1 MELRQYFYLVLKW
14 LWMLILGTVAGAV
27 VAYGMAL
34 TQPLVYQAK
43 TKVMVSRAPDQT
55 ISDYSIY
62 SDLQLAKSYVELIV
76 TQPVID
82 ATSEKMGFKVSKGQV
97 SVRQIPDTLLLEI
110 TVKDGNPGSAML
122 VANSIIEVFTDYN
135 ESLQNTRFVAAEES
149 LQRQI
154 TQVETQIS
162 DLQNEIAQASAESL
176 QEQQARIEEQLNS
189 LEGEI
194 RSLRTQI
201 DGQEDSPQ
209 KSDLQDQ
216 LDQLETRYGL
226 YQKLYEEIVVLGS
239 SSSSSSNPSLRQMQ
253 LQTTLS
259 LYQQIYANLLNN
271 YESVRLSRLR
281 STSNVVQVEPATL
294 PGAPISPQPV
304 RNAMLG
310 AAVGL
315 MLMAGLAFLI
325 EYLDD
330 TIKTPD
336 DIGRL
341 FNLPV
346 IGLIGEIY
354 PKEDGTGTHVSVQP
368 RSPVTEAFRSLRTN
382 LEFASVDKPLK
393 KLLITSSE
401 PSEGKTT
408 VAANLAAILAQGE
421 RKVVL
426 LDCDLRRPS
435 IQRYV
440 KGGKNRTGLTD
451 MFRLPS
457 IDPSVWYSPEIKYSI
472 ITSGE
477 LPPNPSELLESE
489 RMTKILDYLASKNDN
504 VIIDSS
510 PAIVSD
516 PIILSTKVDGVL
528 VVVEPGKSK
537 IDPVRAMIEQLQR
550 AGARIVGVVFNPI
563 ARKKSGYYAGRY
575 RYYSGHY
582 DYDHSEGYYGQS
594 ESHKSP
600 NRAKALGKRNATKVN
615 KSAGV

>member
-1 MELRQYFYLVLKW
+1 MELRQYYYIFLKW
-14 LWMLILGTVAGAV
+14 LWLLILGTVAGAV
-27 VAYGMAL
+27 TAYGFAL
-34 TQPLVYQAK
+34 TQPLVYQA
-43 TKVMVSRAPDQT
+43 TSKVMVSRAPDQT

-97 SVRQIPDTLLLEI
+97 SVRQIPDTLLLII

-122 VANSIIEVFTDYN
+122 VANSIIEVFSVYN
-135 ESLQNTRFVAAEES
+135 EGLQNTRFVAAEES

-154 TQVETQIS
+154 SQVETQIT
-162 DLQNEIAQASAESL
+162 DLQTEIAQASAESL
-176 QEQQARIEEQLNS
+176 QEQQTRIEEQINS
-189 LEGEI
+189 LESEV
-194 RSLRTQI
+194 RSLRNQI
-201 DGQEDSPQ
+201 EGLEDSTY
-209 KSDLQDQ
+209 KSELQDQ
-216 LDQLETRYGL
+216 LDQLETRYSL

-239 SSSSSSNPSLRQMQ
+239 SSSGNTSLRQMQ

-281 STSNVVQVEPATL
+281 STSNVIQVEPATL
-294 PGAPISPQPV
+294 PSSPIAPQPL

-315 MLMAGLAFLI
+315 MLMAGVAFLI

-330 TIKTPD
+330 TIKSPD

-346 IGLIGEIY
+346 IGLIGEIF
-354 PKEDGTGTHVSVQP
+354 PKENGTGTHVSLQP
-368 RSPVTEAFRSLRTN
+368 RSPVTEAFRTLRTN

-408 VAANLAAILAQGE
+408 IAANLAAILAQGE

-516 PIILSTKVDGVL
+516 PFILSTKVDGVL
-528 VVVEPGKSK
+528 IVVEPGKSK
-537 IDPVRAMIEQLQR
+537 IDSVRAMIEQLQR

-575 RYYSGHY
+575 QYYSGQYYY
-582 DYDHSEGYYGQS
+582 DRSDGYYGPS
-594 ESHKSP
+594 ETKKTP
-600 NRAKALGKRNATKVN
+600 NGLKALGRKSATKVE
-615 KSAGV
+615 KPAGD